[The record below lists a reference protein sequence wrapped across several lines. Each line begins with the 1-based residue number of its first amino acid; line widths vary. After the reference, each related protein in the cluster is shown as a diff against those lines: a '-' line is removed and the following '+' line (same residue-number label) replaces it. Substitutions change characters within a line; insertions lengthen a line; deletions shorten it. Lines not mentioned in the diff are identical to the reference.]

1 MKVVKTA
8 TVTDNGDGSNGVNDI
23 IVFTITV
30 KNTGGFNLTG
40 LTIVDTLK
48 DSNGTILSLN
58 SSPTFV
64 SASSSSSAGS
74 LQANETATYTASY
87 TITQAAAD
95 SGSIIN
101 SVIATA
107 SSPGNT
113 NDVTDVSDD
122 GNDTDGNT
130 VDDNTIVYT
139 SANPTIE
146 AIKTFTV
153 VDEGDGST
161 GVGLSLIHI

>member
-1 MKVVKTA
+1 MCIRDSYTISLEAANSGSVKNQVIATGSSPGQSNNVSDTSDDGDDGDGNILDDSTDITTSSQPSMKVVKTA

-64 SASSSSSAGS
+64 SASSGSSAGS
-74 LQANETATYTASY
+74 LQANETATSVSY
-87 TITQAAAD
+87 THLTL
-95 SGSIIN
+95 
-101 SVIATA
+101 
-107 SSPGNT
+107 
-113 NDVTDVSDD
+113 
-122 GNDTDGNT
+122 
-130 VDDNTIVYT
+130 
-139 SANPTIE
+139 PTIYS
-146 AIKTFTV
+146 V
-153 VDEGDGST
+153 
-161 GVGLSLIHI
+161 